1 MLKKRGIVT
10 MMREAKKYRF
20 NCEFRHINVIMA
32 FIQLKI
38 LIPKA
43 IPKAIPKGKN
53 SLGMNKIKDLY

>member
-1 MLKKRGIVT
+1 
-10 MMREAKKYRF
+10 
-20 NCEFRHINVIMA
+20 MA